1 MSESKEKRV
10 LQLEQ
15 YRTVADQK
23 KEYCGCRCHW
33 KYIEDFMEISDEK
46 CIAVAEIVE
55 SFGSFRLPDG
65 SYKKYSDDLLERNA
79 KPIQCTCKCNH

>member
-1 MSESKEKRV
+1 MKTEKENRVSK
-10 LQLEQ
+10 LEQ
-15 YRTVADQK
+15 HGTKSEQK
-23 KEYCGCRCHW
+23 KSYCGCRCHW

-65 SYKKYSDDLLERNA
+65 SYKTYADDLLERNA
-79 KPIQCTCKCNH
+79 KPIQCTCKCKH